1 MELRN
6 FYIIILGIIVVLGL
20 IVLCFVNLRKDK
32 EYKGGKKV
40 ADNTYVVDN
49 PYFKKKVRRYKIYK
63 IITTGLCI
71 LAVAICF
78 FLLAGPYQVKEE
90 DKNKY
95 NRDIILCIDVSA
107 SVDETNLH
115 LVGELKE
122 TVKNLQ
128 GERFGIVIFNTTPV
142 TLIPLTTDY
151 EYVISQLDLIE
162 KCLDERLSPEA
173 SDEDIYQWMY
183 MQHYMTEGTMIDSD
197 TRGGSNIGDGLAAS
211 AYEFSEEKE
220 NEDRT
225 KIIIFSTDNQL
236 AGTPIFTLEE
246 AASICKE
253 KNIVVFGIGTEFIG
267 TNEASS
273 MKAAMEETGGKLYID
288 QSKESLNQ
296 IVENIETTSKSL
308 LKDETEIRKV
318 GIVKVP
324 FILLVITVST
334 MLILLKVTKR

>member
-1 MELRN
+1 MELRY
-6 FYIIILGIIVVLGL
+6 FYIIILGMIVVLSL
-20 IVLCFVNLRKDK
+20 IVLCFVNLRKYK

-40 ADNTYVVDN
+40 ADNTYIVDN

-78 FLLAGPYQVKEE
+78 FMLAGPYQVKEE

-162 KCLDERLSPEA
+162 KCLDERLSPEG

-296 IVENIETTSKSL
+296 IVENIESTSKSL

>member
-1 MELRN
+1 ML
-6 FYIIILGIIVVLGL
+6 
-20 IVLCFVNLRKDK
+20 
-32 EYKGGKKV
+32 
-40 ADNTYVVDN
+40 
-49 PYFKKKVRRYKIYK
+49 
-63 IITTGLCI
+63 
-71 LAVAICF
+71 
-78 FLLAGPYQVKEE
+78 
-90 DKNKY
+90 
-95 NRDIILCIDVSA
+95 
-107 SVDETNLH
+107 LH
-115 LVGELKE
+115 L
-122 TVKNLQ
+122 
-128 GERFGIVIFNTTPV
+128 
-142 TLIPLTTDY
+142 LTT
-151 EYVISQLDLIE
+151 SQLLLWGAGLGNSSLAI
-162 KCLDERLSPEA
+162 KGILKPVPN
-173 SDEDIYQWMY
+173 
-183 MQHYMTEGTMIDSD
+183 
-197 TRGGSNIGDGLAAS
+197 TRQLPTCKDFCFSIVSSVNVLYSSNIGDGLAAS

-273 MKAAMEETGGKLYID
+273 MKVAMEETGGKLYID

-296 IVENIETTSKSL
+296 IVENIESTSKSL

-324 FILLVITVST
+324 FILLVIAVST

>member
-1 MELRN
+1 MELTN
-6 FYIIILGIIVVLGL
+6 FYIIILGIIVVLSM
-20 IVLCFVNLRKDK
+20 IVLCFVNFKRNK
-32 EYKGGKKV
+32 EYKGGKRV

-49 PYFKKKVRRYKIYK
+49 PYFKKKVRRFKIYK
-63 IITTGLCI
+63 IITTGVCI

-95 NRDIILCIDVSA
+95 NRDIILCIDVSS

-115 LVGELKE
+115 LVTELKN
-122 TVKNLQ
+122 TVKNLK

-162 KCLDERLSPEA
+162 KCLEDRLSTEVSEA
-173 SDEDIYQWMY
+173 DLYQWMY
-183 MQHYMTEGTMIDSD
+183 MNKYMTEGTLIDSD
-197 TRGGSNIGDGLAAS
+197 IRGGSNIGDGLAAS
-211 AYEFSEEKE
+211 AYEFPVEKE

-253 KNIVVFGIGTEFIG
+253 KNIVVYGIGTEYIG
-267 TNEASS
+267 TKEEAG
-273 MKAAMEETGGKLYID
+273 MRTAMEKTGGKLYD
-288 QSKESLNQ
+288 QSSESFNE
-296 IVENIETTSKSL
+296 IIENIESTSKSL
-308 LKDETEIRKV
+308 LKEETEIRKV
-318 GIVKVP
+318 GAVKLP
-324 FILLVITVST
+324 FILLIIAVSA
-334 MLILLKVTKR
+334 MLVFLKVTKR